1 MTSSRKL
8 SSQLAIVEPLEDRI
22 YIIQGHKVMLDA
34 DLAELYG
41 VLTKNLNK
49 AVQRN
54 RDRFPED
61 FMFRLS
67 ASEAES
73 LRFQLGTSN
82 SRGGRRYLPYAFTEQ
97 GVAML
102 SSMLRSTRAVQVNIA
117 IMRAFV
123 RLHSILAMNK
133 ALAKKIDAMEQK
145 YDSKFEVIT
154 DLIRKYLK
162 PSARPGNRIG
172 FRTSGK

>member
-1 MTSSRKL
+1 MALKTFSSTPQGV
-8 SSQLAIVEPLEDRI
+8 SEHLEDRI
-22 YIIQGHKVMLDA
+22 YIIRGQKVMLDA
-34 DLAELYG
+34 DLANLYG

-61 FMFRLS
+61 FMFRLT
-67 ASEAES
+67 ANETES
-73 LRFQLGTSN
+73 LRFQLGTSKN
-82 SRGGRRYLPYAFTEQ
+82 RGGRRYLPYAFTEQ

-102 SSMLRSTRAVQVNIA
+102 SSVLRSKQAVQVNIA

-123 RLHSILAMNK
+123 LLRSILAMNK
-133 ALAKKIDAMEQK
+133 ALAKKIAAMEQK

-154 DLIRKYLK
+154 ELIKKYLK
-162 PSARPGNRIG
+162 PAAQPGNKIG
-172 FRTSGK
+172 FRTGGK